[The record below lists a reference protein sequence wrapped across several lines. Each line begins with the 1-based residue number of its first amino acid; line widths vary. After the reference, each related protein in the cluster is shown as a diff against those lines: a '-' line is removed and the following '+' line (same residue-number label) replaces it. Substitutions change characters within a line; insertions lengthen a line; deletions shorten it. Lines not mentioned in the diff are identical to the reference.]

1 MIIAVPYEDKQ
12 VFQHFGRTETF
23 KVYEV
28 NEGKITAAT
37 IRSTDGNS
45 HGALVDIL
53 KNMKATVL
61 ICGGIG
67 SSAQNALTEN
77 GIQFFGGVIGDAD
90 QAVADYLLKQLKYNP
105 DVQCDHPMK
114 RGILAESMTTP
125 VNITK
130 SPHLPHSSHCFEFT
144 AVAQGGSLKLWPG
157 LCHTRTVIFGSYF
170 NSSSSCPSW

>member
-1 MIIAVPYEDKQ
+1 MIIAVPYENKQ

-28 NEGKITAAT
+28 NDGKITNAT

-53 KNMKATVL
+53 KNLKATVL

-67 SSAQNALTEN
+67 SGAQNALTEN

-105 DVQCDHPMK
+105 DVQCDHPHEE
-114 RGILAESMTTP
+114 G
-125 VNITK
+125 
-130 SPHLPHSSHCFEFT
+130 
-144 AVAQGGSLKLWPG
+144 
-157 LCHTRTVIFGSYF
+157 HTCGEHDHT
-170 NSSSSCPSW
+170 CEHH